1 MRSGHFYLVYDK
13 LSYIH
18 FYHNPLIFNYKFI
31 FALLRAQILQYY
43 EAKQKGNKNVKIFIK
58 KMGFGPSFF
67 VLWFYL
73 Y

>member
-13 LSYIH
+13 LSYIY

-43 EAKQKGNKNVKIFIK
+43 EAKQKGNKNINI
-58 KMGFGPSFF
+58 
-67 VLWFYL
+67 
-73 Y
+73 